1 MEAKMVGLKKVSH
14 CWWFDSHNSAKRSPW
29 LQSTLT
35 ELENK
40 IKGILNLIEGDA
52 DSFAQRAEMYYR
64 KRPELVNMIED
75 FYRSYRYLAEQYELL
90 RSEVGT
96 RRMTLF
102 KTDSL
107 NQSISQKTWDSTE
120 VDDYPESEVSEVD
133 NPEPEEG
140 DQMESMF
147 LPANEEFEGIR
158 RNLEAKSIEQPL
170 IFYSSVAAEAEIHA
184 KINLSA
190 KTYKSKRIS
199 YSFGNKQMENN
210 DHDFEHQFEI
220 KLMEVPFRNEND
232 QNMVKS
238 INGGLVVCS
247 RNTRSLSMPPTDFL
261 YSTECDKNFHY
272 ECKETISQGELD
284 DYKSDDL
291 ETKVLFEKIVD
302 NMAKLTTEVAS
313 LTMDK
318 DTLMAELDRK
328 DEEKRHVIRQLS
340 LTVEILKEENT
351 ILKKF
356 IKDSKKSGSI
366 FEFKKLKDAFSGTR
380 SLFGLTSRFQP
391 SLVAL

>member
-1 MEAKMVGLKKVSH
+1 MEAKMVGLKKVSQ

-40 IKGILNLIEGDA
+40 TKGILNLIEGEA

-102 KTDSL
+102 KVDSL
-107 NQSISQKTWDSTE
+107 NQSSSQKTWDSNSTE

-140 DQMESMF
+140 DQMESLF
-147 LPANEEFEGIR
+147 VTANEEFEGIR
-158 RNLEAKSIEQPL
+158 RNLEAKSSEQPL
-170 IFYSSVAAEAEIHA
+170 MFYSSVAAEAEIHS

-190 KTYKSKRIS
+190 KRIS

-210 DHDFEHQFEI
+210 DHDFEHQYEI
-220 KLMEVPFRNEND
+220 KLMELPFRNEND
-232 QNMVKS
+232 QNMLKS

-247 RNTRSLSMPPTDFL
+247 RNTRSLSMPPSDCL
-261 YSTECDKNFHY
+261 YSKECDKNCHY
-272 ECKETISQGELD
+272 ECKETIFQGELD

-302 NMAKLTTEVAS
+302 NMAKLTTDFES
-313 LTMDK
+313 LKMEK
-318 DTLMAELDRK
+318 VTLMAELDRK

-340 LTVEILKEENT
+340 LTVEILKEENAV
-351 ILKKF
+351 LKKF

-366 FEFKKLKDAFSGTR
+366 FEFKKLKDAFLGTR
-380 SLFGLTSRFQP
+380 SLFGLTSGFQA

>member
-1 MEAKMVGLKKVSH
+1 MEAKMVGLKKVSQ

-75 FYRSYRYLAEQYELL
+75 FYRSYRYVAEQFELL

-140 DQMESMF
+140 DQME
-147 LPANEEFEGIR
+147 NEEFEDIR
-158 RNLEAKSIEQPL
+158 RNLEAKSTEQPL
-170 IFYSSVAAEAEIHA
+170 IFYSSVTAEAEIDG
-184 KINLSA
+184 KINLS
-190 KTYKSKRIS
+190 SKRIS
-199 YSFGNKQMENN
+199 YSFGSKQMENN
-210 DHDFEHQFEI
+210 DHDFEHQYEI
-220 KLMEVPFRNEND
+220 KLMELPFRNEND
-232 QNMVKS
+232 KS

-247 RNTRSLSMPPTDFL
+247 RNTRSLSMPPSDL
-261 YSTECDKNFHY
+261 LDSKECEKTCHY
-272 ECKETISQGELD
+272 EGNETIFEGELED
-284 DYKSDDL
+284 HKSEDL
-291 ETKVLFEKIVD
+291 ETKELFEKIVD
-302 NMAKLTTEVAS
+302 NMAKLTNEVES
-313 LTMDK
+313 LKMEK
-318 DTLMAELDRK
+318 ETLMAELDRK
-328 DEEKRHVIRQLS
+328 DEEKRHVIRELS
-340 LTVEILKEENT
+340 LTVEIMKEENT

-366 FEFKKLKDAFSGTR
+366 FEFKKLKEAFSGTR
-380 SLFGLTSRFQP
+380 SLFGFTSRFQA